1 MAGVTGASGAS
12 SATGVSGASG
22 VVVGVDVGTTGVKA
36 VVADAG
42 GRVLA
47 EAGEEY
53 PTRYVPPHGAEQD
66 PDDWWSATARC
77 VAGAL
82 RSAAEATG
90 LGPADVECVG
100 VSSQAPSVVV
110 LDRSGAPV
118 GPALLWL
125 DRRGQGECRARAEV
139 AADVVAAT
147 GNRTDAYFAA
157 PKLAWLLAER
167 PEVRRAGAAVV
178 MANGYV
184 VHRLTGVPT
193 CDTGHQGLTLLAD
206 LDTGR
211 WSDAL
216 VDLWG
221 IPRGWLPEAVHP
233 STVVGRVGAEAS
245 RVTGLLAGTPV
256 VAGAVDGAAAA
267 LEAGLARHGDVC
279 EMTGQSTVVNA
290 AVEAGRLRRDA
301 LGTMSVLPYPLPGHH
316 LVYGSMVATGG
327 ILRWFRDEF
336 GDREVR
342 AAAGSAE
349 SAGSMG
355 ESGSVFAALDALA
368 ATAPVGSGGLV
379 LLPYFL
385 GERSPV
391 WNADARGALVGLS
404 MASRR
409 AEVVRA
415 IFEGTAYG
423 LAHNLDELAR
433 LGLRPAVL
441 RSVGGGSRGRTWT
454 QIKAD
459 VTGLPVE
466 VPPNT
471 RGAPVGVALVAAA
484 GVGLVADLAQA
495 VAVRSRPVDGDPQ
508 EGRPAQEVPPADRVT
523 RYCPDPAR
531 HEAYQRYYAVYRELY
546 PALRRSYDL
555 LAEAR
560 AAGT

>member
-1 MAGVTGASGAS
+1 MAGVTG
-12 SATGVSGASG
+12 VSN

-53 PTRYVPPHGAEQD
+53 PTRYVPPHGAEQE

-82 RSAAEATG
+82 RSAAETSG
-90 LGPADVECVG
+90 LSPAAVECVG

-110 LDRSGAPV
+110 LDRSGVPV

-125 DRRGQGECRARAEV
+125 DRRGQAECRARAES

-147 GNRTDAYFAA
+147 GNRMDAYFAA

-221 IPRGWLPEAVHP
+221 IPRAWLPEAVDP
-233 STVVGRVGAEAS
+233 GTVVGRVGAEAG

-342 AAAGSAE
+342 AAESG
-349 SAGSMG
+349 SAGSG
-355 ESGSVFAALDALA
+355 SAGSGSGSAGSVFAALDALA

-415 IFEGTAYG
+415 ILEGTAYG

-441 RSVGGGSRGRTWT
+441 RSVGGGARGRTWN

-495 VAVRSRPVDGDPQ
+495 VAARSRPGEGAGSAVGAAQ
-508 EGRPAQEVPPADRVT
+508 EGRAADAVRH
-523 RYCPDPAR
+523 YSPDPGR
-531 HEAYQRYYAVYRELY
+531 HKAYQRYYAVYRELY

-560 AAGT
+560 AADG

>member
-1 MAGVTGASGAS
+1 MAGG
-12 SATGVSGASG
+12 SG

-53 PTRYVPPHGAEQD
+53 ATRYVPPHGAEQD

-77 VAGAL
+77 VARAL
-82 RSAAEATG
+82 RSSAAATG
-90 LGPADVECVG
+90 LGAADVECVG

-125 DRRGQGECRARAEV
+125 DRRGRAECRARS
-139 AADVVAAT
+139 AAAGDVVAAT
-147 GNRTDAYFAA
+147 GNRMDAYFAA
-157 PKLAWLLAER
+157 PKLAWLLAEH

-221 IPRGWLPEAVHP
+221 VPRGWLPEAVHP
-233 STVVGRVGAEAS
+233 TTVVGRVGAEAS

-301 LGTMSVLPYPLPGHH
+301 LGTMSLLPYPLPGHH

-342 AAAGSAE
+342 AAAGSAGLVGATD
-349 SAGSMG
+349 SPD
-355 ESGSVFAALDALA
+355 SVFAALDTLA
-368 ATAPVGSGGLV
+368 GTAPVGSGGLV

-391 WNADARGALVGLS
+391 WNADARGALVGLTMS
-404 MASRR
+404 TRR

-433 LGLRPAVL
+433 LGLRPEVL
-441 RSVGGGSRGRTWT
+441 RSVGGGARGRTWT

-484 GVGLVADLAQA
+484 GVGLVADLARA
-495 VAVRSRPVDGDPQ
+495 VAARSDPEDGSGGGPGGPGGPGD
-508 EGRPAQEVPPADRVT
+508 GSGVT
-523 RYCPDPAR
+523 RYRPDPGR

-560 AAGT
+560 AAGAQA

>member
-1 MAGVTGASGAS
+1 MTGV
-12 SATGVSGASG
+12 TGVSGLSGASN
-22 VVVGVDVGTTGVKA
+22 VVGVDVGTTGVKA

-47 EAGEEY
+47 EAAEEY

-82 RSAAEATG
+82 RSAAETTG
-90 LGPADVECVG
+90 LRPADVECVG

-125 DRRGQGECRARAEV
+125 DRRGQAECRAREESAAE
-139 AADVVAAT
+139 VVAAT
-147 GNRTDAYFAA
+147 GNRMDAYFAA
-157 PKLAWLLAER
+157 PKVTWLLAEH

-193 CDTGHQGLTLLAD
+193 CDTGHAGLTLLAD

-233 STVVGRVGAEAS
+233 GTVVGRVGAEAS
-245 RVTGLLAGTPV
+245 RATGLLAGTPV

-336 GDREVR
+336 GDREVC
-342 AAAGSAE
+342 AAGE
-349 SAGSMG
+349 SQEPG
-355 ESGSVFAALDALA
+355 EVFAALDALA
-368 ATAPVGSGGLV
+368 GTAPVGSGGLV

-385 GERSPV
+385 GERSPI

-441 RSVGGGSRGRTWT
+441 RSVGGGARGRTWN

-484 GVGLVADLAQA
+484 GVGLVTDLARA
-495 VAVRSRPVDGDPQ
+495 VAARSRPDAGAASGVM
-508 EGRPAQEVPPADRVT
+508 
-523 RYCPDPAR
+523 CHHPDPGR
-531 HEAYQRYYAVYRELY
+531 HAAYQRYYAVYRELY

-555 LAEAR
+555 LAQAR
-560 AAGT
+560 AAQVQD